1 MPISQI
7 TMAHLILL
15 IGLPGSG
22 KSFVARQLVAECPHR
37 QLIATDTI
45 RAQLFGDEA
54 YQGPWGL
61 IWQEVERQFR
71 QVTSQRG
78 HFLYGHGKTSIQAIP
93 EAIYDATNAARRSRK
108 AAIALAKD
116 TGFSHITGL
125 WIDMPLSLCLSRN
138 RQRDRQVPEEIIL
151 QMHQQ
156 LTDAPPKL
164 SEGFHRLIHWSAN
177 GLAEEGVEGRRS
189 RAEVQGS
196 RLQTT
201 NKEYLPK
208 ESLPK
213 ESLPN
218 K

>member
-1 MPISQI
+1 
-7 TMAHLILL
+7 MAHLILL
-15 IGLPGSG
+15 IGIPGSG

-37 QLIATDTI
+37 LLIATDTI

-71 QVTSQRG
+71 QAVTPQRG
-78 HFLYGHGKTSIQAIP
+78 HFFYGHGKTSLQEVP

-138 RQRDRQVPEEIIL
+138 RQRQRQVPEEIIL

-164 SEGFHRLIHWSAN
+164 SEGFHRLIHWSAT
-177 GLAEEGVEGRRS
+177 GLTEQGVQGRRS
-189 RAEVQGS
+189 SAFGAFGAFGAVYKQA
-196 RLQTT
+196 
-201 NKEYLPK
+201 
-208 ESLPK
+208 
-213 ESLPN
+213 
-218 K
+218 

>member
-1 MPISQI
+1 
-7 TMAHLILL
+7 MAHLILL

-71 QVTSQRG
+71 QAVTHQRG
-78 HFLYGHGKTSIQAIP
+78 HFLYEDSKTSRTVIP
-93 EAIYDATNAARRSRK
+93 QAIYDATNAARRSRK
-108 AAIALAKD
+108 SAIALAKD
-116 TGFSHITGL
+116 TGFSRITGL
-125 WIDMPLSLCLSRN
+125 WIDTPLSLCLFRN
-138 RQRDRQVPEEIIL
+138 RQRQRQVPEKIIL

-164 SEGFHRLIHWSAN
+164 SEGFHRLIHWSAT
-177 GLAEEGVEGRRS
+177 GLTELS
-189 RAEVQGS
+189 VQGS
-196 RLQTT
+196 FRSRGAFGAEERGSRGEQLTID
-201 NKEYLPK
+201 N
-208 ESLPK
+208 
-213 ESLPN
+213 
-218 K
+218 